1 MAAEAERCTRA
12 NGTDAGPQP
21 SDGDENRTS
30 PEPHDDQPVFF
41 DPWADPPPPEFPGGV
56 LTREMED
63 TVFALAM
70 RDGVCP
76 GALAM
81 AYLAAASGAAPKAA
95 RFMPYQSGDWSVPPI
110 VWVMTIADSGQRK
123 TAIEDR
129 AFVALREVHAAVW
142 RAHRRRLQ

>member
-1 MAAEAERCTRA
+1 MAAEAERRTRA
-12 NGTDAGPQP
+12 NGTDVGPLP
-21 SDGDENRTS
+21 SEDENRTS

-41 DPWADPPPPEFPGGV
+41 DPWADPPPPEFPGGI

-81 AYLAAASGAAPKAA
+81 AFLRQPPARRPKPHAYAAPECTG
-95 RFMPYQSGDWSVPPI
+95 RPI
-110 VWVMTIADSGQRK
+110 VWVG
-123 TAIEDR
+123 
-129 AFVALREVHAAVW
+129 
-142 RAHRRRLQ
+142 